1 MNHLSL
7 KNARRSE
14 REQHSVALSITPFLT
29 AGLLDSFAELTVK
42 CRAHP
47 LVQ

>member
-14 REQHSVALSITPFLT
+14 REQHSVALRFSQRDFW
-29 AGLLDSFAELTVK
+29 TVS
-42 CRAHP
+42 
-47 LVQ
+47 QN